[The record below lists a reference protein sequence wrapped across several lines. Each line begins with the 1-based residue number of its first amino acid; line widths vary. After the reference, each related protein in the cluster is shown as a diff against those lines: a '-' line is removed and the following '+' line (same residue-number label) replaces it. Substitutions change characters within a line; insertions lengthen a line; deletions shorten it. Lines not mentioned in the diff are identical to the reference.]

1 MKNLWKIKQFLLIC
15 VRQVKGKCT
24 TDHISA
30 AGPWLKFRGH
40 LENISNNL
48 LITAINSENDE
59 MNKVKNQETG
69 AYDGVPEVAKQ
80 YRDSGYIPSLF
91 SPQYRCRTYLQFFL
105 RRWSRR
111 IQRYIFIKEH
121 PPPAHWL
128 GNNIFIVDE
137 SFPSLMMVGEMV
149 FKDVKG
155 LDINF
160 GTCEISP
167 FLRSLIINV
176 EKQAKYLYNVQVFTG
191 LWLEMRTT
199 EKEALENTLLLNLDS
214 SGVELSSLNHL
225 PG

>member
-1 MKNLWKIKQFLLIC
+1 
-15 VRQVKGKCT
+15 
-24 TDHISA
+24 
-30 AGPWLKFRGH
+30 
-40 LENISNNL
+40 
-48 LITAINSENDE
+48 
-59 MNKVKNQETG
+59 
-69 AYDGVPEVAKQ
+69 
-80 YRDSGYIPSLF
+80 
-91 SPQYRCRTYLQFFL
+91 
-105 RRWSRR
+105 
-111 IQRYIFIKEH
+111 
-121 PPPAHWL
+121 
-128 GNNIFIVDE
+128 
-137 SFPSLMMVGEMV
+137 MV